1 MRDLIVTIFGTY
13 QPVLDPITG
22 SVAGGLAGVDW
33 PYVAGVFLFGLVLY
47 GMLRF
52 LGVMFKR

>member
-1 MRDLIVTIFGTY
+1 MRALIETIFGTY
-13 QPVLDPITG
+13 TPVLDPVSG

-33 PYVAGVFLFGLVLY
+33 PYVSGVLLFALVLY
-47 GMLRF
+47 GFLRF